1 MLTARYGAP
10 TDHIKPRHLD
20 VVKQNSLL
28 GMISQEFQFQGFHDL
43 SQSEFH
49 FNPWIMDHDGTDGN
63 SSFRRFLNS
72 NFRVQDWLSKLPK
85 LPAEAVASAEQCPM
99 VSDETPKAERL
110 AAVPLEEMEPLA
122 VRPKRFLDFLGRSQ
136 PQKPQSRF
144 LDFLKRSDQG
154 E

>member
-1 MLTARYGAP
+1 
-10 TDHIKPRHLD
+10 
-20 VVKQNSLL
+20 
-28 GMISQEFQFQGFHDL
+28 
-43 SQSEFH
+43 
-49 FNPWIMDHDGTDGN
+49 MDHDGN

-85 LPAEAVASAEQCPM
+85 LPTEAVASSAEQCPM

-110 AAVPLEEMEPLA
+110 ATAVPLEEMEPVA
-122 VRPKRFLDFLGRSQ
+122 VWPKRFLDFLGRSQ

>member
-1 MLTARYGAP
+1 M
-10 TDHIKPRHLD
+10 
-20 VVKQNSLL
+20 
-28 GMISQEFQFQGFHDL
+28 
-43 SQSEFH
+43 
-49 FNPWIMDHDGTDGN
+49 MDHDGN

-85 LPAEAVASAEQCPM
+85 LPTEAVASSAEQCPM

-110 AAVPLEEMEPLA
+110 ATAVPLEEMEPVA